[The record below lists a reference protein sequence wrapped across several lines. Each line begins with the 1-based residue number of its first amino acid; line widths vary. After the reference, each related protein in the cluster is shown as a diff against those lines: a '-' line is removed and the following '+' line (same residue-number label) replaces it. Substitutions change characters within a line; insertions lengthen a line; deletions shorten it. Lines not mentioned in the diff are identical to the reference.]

1 MWSPS
6 RPKIL
11 AFKYRLTQVG
21 KKGNFLRIKS
31 DFIVSLSHGKI
42 RSAPTWSL
50 EGVAS
55 SAAPSSQRAPC
66 GNYATMV
73 PESGRN
79 SSALLAGRPQAHLG

>member
-31 DFIVSLSHGKI
+31 DFIVPLSHGKI
-42 RSAPTWSL
+42 HSPPTWSL
-50 EGVAS
+50 EGE
-55 SAAPSSQRAPC
+55 PSSGGSEFPAGALPVPV
-66 GNYATMV
+66 GTM
-73 PESGRN
+73 
-79 SSALLAGRPQAHLG
+79 